1 MCGRQGTVSEK
12 DVNRALC
19 RLLKPLDPV
28 RIEDGLGKAGVPD
41 INIATGWI
49 ESKNLK
55 SYPKRESTPV
65 RLHHPYTEDQKRWAQ
80 KRTAAG
86 GKVWLVVKVANDWY
100 IFLPPES
107 YLVGE
112 LTKDEMKQKSVAWF
126 HFEPPQA
133 ELLKIFQ

>member
-1 MCGRQGTVSEK
+1 VSEK
-12 DVNRALC
+12 DVNHTLC
-19 RLLKPLDPV
+19 RLLKPLNPV
-28 RIEDGLGKAGVPD
+28 RVENALTTVGLPD
-41 INIATGWI
+41 INISSGWL
-49 ESKNLK
+49 ECKNLK
-55 SYPKRESTPV
+55 SYPKRETTPV
-65 RLHHPYTEDQKRWAQ
+65 RLHHPFTPEQKRWAE

-112 LTKDEMKQKSVAWF
+112 LTKGEMKQKALAWW

-133 ELLKIFQ
+133 ELLKIFS

>member
-1 MCGRQGTVSEK
+1 MSEK
-12 DVNRALC
+12 DVTRALC
-19 RLLKPLDPV
+19 RLLKSLDPI
-28 RIEDGLGKAGVPD
+28 RIENALTTPGIGD
-41 INIATGWI
+41 INISSGWI
-49 ESKNLK
+49 EAKNLK

-65 RLHHPYTEDQKRWAQ
+65 RLHHPYTDDQKRWAQ

-112 LTKDEMKQKSVAWF
+112 LTKDEMKQKAVAWF

-133 ELLKIFQ
+133 ELLKIFS